1 MENPDAIA
9 AMSALAH
16 EHRLRLFRLLM
27 RCGPSGMAAGE
38 IAEAVG
44 ISPSS
49 LSFHVGLLDRA
60 GLLRSWRV
68 HRNVFYAVDIEGMR
82 RLMTF
87 LTEECCDGRP
97 EICGGLAAGLMTCRS
112 EEEVGK

>member
-1 MENPDAIA
+1 MEDLDAVA
-9 AMSALAH
+9 ALSALAH

-27 RCGPSGMAAGE
+27 RQGPSGMAAGE
-38 IAEAVG
+38 IAEAIG

-49 LSFHVGLLDRA
+49 VTFHVGLLDRA
-60 GLLRSWRV
+60 GLLRSWRI

-82 RLMTF
+82 RLMMF

-97 EICGGLAAGLMTCRS
+97 EICGGLAIAAADCGPK
-112 EEEVGK
+112 EEVEG